1 LAFEFSIIFIFM
13 ALGIGF
19 VFIALA
25 LGALIRPRRIGN
37 KRNETYECGE
47 TPVGSGW
54 YNFNPRFY
62 MLALVFLIFDVE
74 VVVTFPVIAVLRG
87 WAQQGNG
94 WLAFVEILI
103 FIIILVTGLVFLWAR
118 GDLEWIKKL
127 ESREEY
133 EEETV

>member
-1 LAFEFSIIFIFM
+1 LVFEFSIIFVFI

-19 VFIALA
+19 VFIALV
-25 LGALIRPRRIGN
+25 LGSLIRPRRIEH

-47 TPVGSGW
+47 TPVGIGW

-87 WAQQGNG
+87 WAQAGNG
-94 WLAFVEILI
+94 VLAFIEILI
-103 FIIILVTGLVFLWAR
+103 FIIILVTGLIFLWAR

-127 ESREEY
+127 EAKDY
-133 EEETV
+133 DEETL